1 VPSNLYVT
9 NLDTTSATLVWYHP
23 GADSYTVAY
32 KEQNSTGAFTEVN
45 VTTNM
50 YNVAGLQ
57 PNTSYLWKVR
67 ANCGSNNNS
76 EWTNVLM
83 FRTKA
88 VPEIDHT
95 GIENRVKDLVNV
107 YASQNNVYISNNNG
121 VRIDNVSIYD
131 VYGKLIYTGK
141 VNSNTEVISLNVATG
156 TYMVRLST
164 ENGMANYKVFI
175 TK

>member
-1 VPSNLYVT
+1 
-9 NLDTTSATLVWYHP
+9 
-23 GADSYTVAY
+23 
-32 KEQNSTGAFTEVN
+32 
-45 VTTNM
+45 
-50 YNVAGLQ
+50 
-57 PNTSYLWKVR
+57 
-67 ANCGSNNNS
+67 
-76 EWTNVLM
+76 
-83 FRTKA
+83 

-95 GIENRVKDLVNV
+95 GVENHVKDLVRV
-107 YASQNNVYISNNNG
+107 YASQNNVYITNDNG
-121 VRIDNVSIYD
+121 VRIDNVAIYD